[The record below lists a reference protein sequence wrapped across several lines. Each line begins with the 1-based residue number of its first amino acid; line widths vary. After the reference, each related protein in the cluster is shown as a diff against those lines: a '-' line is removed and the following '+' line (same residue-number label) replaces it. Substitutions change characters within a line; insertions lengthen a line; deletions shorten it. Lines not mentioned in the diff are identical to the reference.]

1 MHLVVFDIDGTLVE
15 SSDFDGPLY
24 VQAIESVLGIR
35 VESDWSR
42 YRNVT
47 DSGILDEVLSG
58 LGVFEARSQVHES
71 VRSVFIELV
80 DDYLSERDGVASEI
94 PGARAFVERLL
105 VHPEVIVAFAT
116 GGWEETAIMKLDGI
130 GLNVTGLSLA
140 SASDSMNRT
149 EIMQLAE
156 RRALGSLVARKR
168 TYFGDGP
175 WDQKASAELGF
186 DFVAIGEKLACAP
199 RFADFIGGDEIMSSL
214 GLLD

>member
-15 SSDFDGPLY
+15 SSDFDGSLY
-24 VQAIESVLGIR
+24 VHALESVLGVR
-35 VESDWSR
+35 VDSDWSL

-58 LGVFEARSQVHES
+58 LNVLEARAQVHES
-71 VRSVFIELV
+71 VRSLFIQLV
-80 DDYLSERDGVASEI
+80 GDYLAERDGMASEI
-94 PGARAFVERLL
+94 AGARAFVERLSA
-105 VHPEVIVAFAT
+105 HPDVAVAFAT
-116 GGWEETAIMKLDGI
+116 GGWEETALMKLEGI
-130 GLNVTGLSLA
+130 GLNVGGLSLA

-156 RRALGSLVARKR
+156 RRALGGLPAERR

-175 WDQKASAELGF
+175 WDRKASAELGF

-199 RFADFIGGDEIMSSL
+199 RFSNFIDGDEIMSSL
-214 GLLD
+214 GLRG